1 MASEKKKTDD
11 SPTEKIDIL
20 SRIII
25 ALIVGIVI
33 GVAISQLGLET
44 LRNEI
49 QNLVFV
55 FIWLVLLTGLFAFWV
70 VHNKERLLKRIFGVS
85 STEISDLNQTAQSFW
100 YNVVEKDYDKAKR
113 DLTLIFK
120 RASAWYSWMNF
131 RRWVVMAFQ
140 SLLVG
145 FGGLLGTLILYNQNK
160 LLVQQN
166 ELLNQQNVRLD
177 QQTYLQE
184 AERRSSLISL
194 MGSILDAVN
203 LELKEDV
210 GAKGVRDL
218 SPQLIGRVIA
228 LSNSL
233 RPYRYLGSDSLVGR
247 ELSPER
253 GYLLLSIVSSE
264 IDPVSL
270 RRIYRSA
277 DFSYA
282 DLKKAVLSGEFM
294 AGVNLTGADLEGALL
309 DETDLS
315 NANLNDT
322 EMNEAILARANLRS
336 ARLRNAQMRKA
347 YLESADLSSTVL
359 SGADLTGANLSFANL
374 SHTIFSKANLKN
386 VNLSHATL
394 AKTSFEQAL
403 LDSAIVSEFTWL
415 DSLPRTGPDTFPGF
429 NYLISR
435 YYTDSVETK
444 LGWLYI
450 LREKEE

>member
-1 MASEKKKTDD
+1 MALDKNKSND
-11 SPTEKIDIL
+11 SPTARIDVL

-25 ALIVGIVI
+25 ALIIGVVI

-44 LRNEI
+44 LRSQI

-55 FIWLVLLTGLFAFWV
+55 FIWIVLITGLFAFWV

-85 STEISDLNQTAQSFW
+85 NTELSDLNQTAQSFW

-120 RASAWYSWMNF
+120 RAMAWYSWMNF
-131 RRWVVMAFQ
+131 RRWVVMVFQ

-160 LLVQQN
+160 LLIQQN

-194 MGSILDAVN
+194 MGSILDAIN

-210 GAKGVRDL
+210 GAKGVRDI

-282 DLKKAVLSGEFM
+282 DLKKAVLSGEFL
-294 AGVNLTGADLEGALL
+294 AGVNLDGADLEGALL

-315 NANLNDT
+315 NAHLNNT
-322 EMNEAILARANLRS
+322 ELNGAVLARANMRS
-336 ARLRNAQMRKA
+336 ARLRDAKMVKA
-347 YLESADLSSTVL
+347 HLASADLSGTVL
-359 SGADLTGANLSFANL
+359 LGADLTRANLSFANL
-374 SHTIFSKANLKN
+374 SYTSFNAANLSSA
-386 VNLSHATL
+386 NLD
-394 AKTSFEQAL
+394 QAIFTNTNL
-403 LDSAIVSEFTWL
+403 QQAILDSARVSEFTWL
-415 DSLPRTGPDTFPGF
+415 DSLPRTGPDTLPGIHH
-429 NYLISR
+429 LISN
-435 YYTDSVETK
+435 YYTDSVQTK
-444 LGWLYI
+444 LGWYYLL
-450 LREKEE
+450 LRKEK